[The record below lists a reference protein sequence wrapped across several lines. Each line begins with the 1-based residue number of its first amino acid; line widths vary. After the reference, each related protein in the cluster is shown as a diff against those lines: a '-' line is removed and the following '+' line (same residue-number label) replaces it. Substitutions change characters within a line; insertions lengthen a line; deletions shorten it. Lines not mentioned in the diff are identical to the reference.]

1 MIDSKAKS
9 TVKIV
14 RETASAWSCENPYH
28 VDNVNQAQGPRV
40 GTAGAHSAKRTN
52 FTADKAERQVLADIV
67 ARGFEGRAAELE
79 ANPGEKLVKG
89 AGGIASNN
97 PPRQL
102 RRATAK

>member
-40 GTAGAHSAKRTN
+40 GTEGAHSAKRAN

-67 ARGFEGRAAELE
+67 ARGFAGRDAELE

-102 RRATAK
+102 RRATAR

>member
-1 MIDSKAKS
+1 MKYSNQVRIAK
-9 TVKIV
+9 
-14 RETASAWSCENPYH
+14 ETASAWSCENPYH

-67 ARGFEGRAAELE
+67 ARGFAGRDAELE

-89 AGGIASNN
+89 SGGIASNN
-97 PPRQL
+97 PPRSL
-102 RRATAK
+102 RKATAK